1 MANCASG
8 SARRSGSS
16 NAATGGY
23 QAGTHFERRIAS
35 EIEDALAS
43 ARIVVVTGARQVGKT
58 WAVRRVV
65 GPAGTVH
72 YLDDETTRTAA
83 LTDPH
88 GFVQSSAGSPVAID
102 EIQLG
107 GDALIRAIKAQADA
121 SDRRGQFLLNGS
133 ADFLTVPYITE
144 SLAGRAVFLTMLPLS
159 QGEIAATG
167 DGLLDR
173 SFEGQD
179 RLLDL
184 GASSLRMADYLELI
198 CRGGFPEAVM
208 TASRR
213 ARHRWFS
220 GYVSSMAT
228 RDIARIDDI
237 RNADLIP
244 KLLRILAARTAGEY
258 VTTTVARAA
267 DCDRRTVERYVSLLE
282 MTGLVHR
289 LPAWSANLTARES
302 RRPKIVLCDTGLSAH
317 LMRKDPESLAAV
329 TDPARGPLV
338 ETLAVNELRK
348 QSLLSNR
355 QPDLFHY
362 RDHRGAL
369 EADLVTEAAGQLVA
383 WEVKASLSVSLAD
396 ARSLSRMRDRIDQ
409 AGPGAFSNGIVLYA
423 GGEPFSL
430 GDRLTALPLSALWTA
445 PA

>member
-1 MANCASG
+1 MA
-8 SARRSGSS
+8 
-16 NAATGGY
+16 TDGY
-23 QAGTHFERRIAS
+23 QADTRFERRVES
-35 EIEDALAS
+35 EIKDALAS

-88 GFVQSSAGSPVAID
+88 GFVQSGTVPTVAID

-107 GDALIRAIKAQADA
+107 GDALVRAIKARADA

-133 ADFLTVPYITE
+133 ANFLTVPHITE

-159 QGEIAATG
+159 QGEIASTG

-184 GASSLRMADYLELI
+184 GSSTLRMTDYLELI
-198 CRGGFPEAVM
+198 CRGGFPEAVR
-208 TASRR
+208 TVSRR
-213 ARHRWFS
+213 SRRRWFS

-228 RDIARIDDI
+228 RDVTRIEDI
-237 RNADLIP
+237 RDADLIP
-244 KLLRILAARTAGEY
+244 RLLRLLAARTGSEY
-258 VTTTVARAA
+258 VTTTVARSA
-267 DCDRRTVERYVSLLE
+267 DCDRRTVERYLSLLE
-282 MTGLVHR
+282 MTGLIHR

-302 RRPKIVLCDTGLSAH
+302 RRPKILLCDTGLAAH
-317 LMRKDPESLAAV
+317 LVRKDPDSLAAI

-338 ETLAVNELRK
+338 ELLALNELRK
-348 QSLLSNR
+348 QSLLSDR
-355 QPDLFHY
+355 QADLFHY
-362 RDHRGAL
+362 RDHRGSL
-369 EADLVTEAAGQLVA
+369 EADLVTEAAGEVVA
-383 WEVKASLSVSLAD
+383 WEVKASSSVSPAD
-396 ARSLSRMRDRIDQ
+396 TRALGQIRDQIDR
-409 AGPGAFSNGIVLYA
+409 AGPGTFRNGIVLYA
-423 GGEPFSL
+423 GAEAFAL
-430 GDRLTALPLSALWTA
+430 GDRITALPLSTLWTA
-445 PA
+445 PT

>member
-1 MANCASG
+1 MA
-8 SARRSGSS
+8 
-16 NAATGGY
+16 TDGY
-23 QAGTHFERRIAS
+23 QADTRFERRIES
-35 EIEDALAS
+35 EIRDALAS

-88 GFVQSSAGSPVAID
+88 SFVQSDTASTVAID

-133 ADFLTVPYITE
+133 ANFLTVPHITE

-159 QGEIAATG
+159 QGEIASTG
-167 DGLLDR
+167 DGLLDL
-173 SFEGQD
+173 SFEDQD
-179 RLLDL
+179 RLLGL
-184 GASSLRMADYLELI
+184 GASTLRMADYLELI
-198 CRGGFPEAVM
+198 CRGGFPEAVR
-208 TASRR
+208 TVSRR
-213 ARHRWFS
+213 SRRRWFS

-228 RDIARIDDI
+228 RDITRIEDI
-237 RNADLIP
+237 RDADLIP
-244 KLLRILAARTAGEY
+244 RLLRLLAARTGSEY
-258 VTTTVARAA
+258 VTTTVARSA
-267 DCDRRTVERYVSLLE
+267 DCDRRTVERYLSLLE

-302 RRPKIVLCDTGLSAH
+302 RRPKILICDTGLAAH
-317 LMRKDPESLAAV
+317 LMRKDPESLAVV

-338 ETLAVNELRK
+338 EMLAVNELHK
-348 QSLLSNR
+348 QSLLSDR
-355 QPDLFHY
+355 QPELFHY

-369 EADLVTEAAGQLVA
+369 EADLVTEAGGQVVA
-383 WEVKASLSVSLAD
+383 WEVKASLSISPAD
-396 ARSLSRMRDRIDQ
+396 AGGLRRIRDRIDQ
-409 AGPGAFSNGIVLYA
+409 TGPGTFRNGIVLYA
-423 GGEPFSL
+423 GSQPFSL

>member
-1 MANCASG
+1 MA
-8 SARRSGSS
+8 
-16 NAATGGY
+16 TDGY
-23 QAGTHFERRIAS
+23 QADTYFERRIES
-35 EIEDALAS
+35 EIRDALAS

-72 YLDDETTRTAA
+72 YLDNETTRTAA

-88 GFVQSSAGSPVAID
+88 GFVQSGAASTVAID

-107 GDALIRAIKAQADA
+107 TDSLIRAIKAQADA

-133 ADFLTVPYITE
+133 ANFLTVPHITE

-159 QGEIAATG
+159 QGEIASTG

-173 SFEGQD
+173 SFEDRD

-184 GASSLRMADYLELI
+184 DAPTLRMMDYLELI
-198 CRGGFPEAVM
+198 CRGGFPEAVR
-208 TASRR
+208 TGSRR
-213 ARHRWFS
+213 SRRRWFS

-228 RDIARIDDI
+228 RDITRIEDVRD
-237 RNADLIP
+237 ADLIP
-244 KLLRILAARTAGEY
+244 KLLRLLAARTGREY
-258 VTTTVARAA
+258 VTVTVARAA
-267 DCDRRTVERYVSLLE
+267 DCDRRTVDRYLSLLD

-302 RRPKIVLCDTGLSAH
+302 RREKILICDTGLAAH
-317 LMRKDPESLAAV
+317 LMRKDPDSLATIA
-329 TDPARGPLV
+329 DPARGPLV
-338 ETLAVNELRK
+338 ELFALNELRK
-348 QSLLSNR
+348 QSLLSDR

-369 EADLVTEAAGQLVA
+369 EADLVAEAAGEVVA
-383 WEVKASLSVSLAD
+383 WEVKASDSVSPAD
-396 ARSLSRMRDRIDQ
+396 AHGLRRIRDRIDQ
-409 AGPGAFSNGIVLYA
+409 AGPGTFRNGIVLYA
-423 GGEPFSL
+423 GTETFTL
-430 GDRLTALPLSALWTA
+430 GDRITALPLSTLWTA